1 MFDDIIIKSSSGFYS
16 VKFVTDFSEIISEID
31 LNKNHFLVDSNVA
44 KIYSKFLF
52 RILED
57 PKTIKIEA
65 TEKNKSIE
73 NVVSVMTKLIN
84 NNIKRDQSIIAIG
97 GGIIQ
102 DITCFIASTLFRGV
116 NWEFIPTTLLAQAD
130 SCIGSKSSI
139 NLGSTKNILGT
150 FLAPRKVYLLN
161 NFLNTLDKKD
171 INSGIGEIL
180 KVHAIAGQN
189 HFLKLQNDFNN
200 LVSDSNLLG
209 HYIRD
214 SLIFKKKYIELDEFD
229 KGARNIFNYGHSF
242 GHAIESA
249 TNFSIP
255 HGIAVSIG
263 MDMAN
268 HISVMRNLIPK
279 KIRNNMH
286 KILKKNYFEYKNI
299 HFSLDDLIK
308 ALLKDKKNT
317 HNSINL
323 ILPAG
328 EKAELNKIKVLPDK
342 IFISQC
348 SKFIDILR
356 K

>member
-1 MFDDIIIKSSSGFYS
+1 MEALGGSLQKGMLARPEVNQCCSSAQGGDIG
-16 VKFVTDFSEIISEID
+16 V
-31 LNKNHFLVDSNVA
+31 
-44 KIYSKFLF
+44 
-52 RILED
+52 LE
-57 PKTIKIEA
+57 
-65 TEKNKSIE
+65 
-73 NVVSVMTKLIN
+73 
-84 NNIKRDQSIIAIG
+84 G
-97 GGIIQ
+97 G
-102 DITCFIASTLFRGV
+102 
-116 NWEFIPTTLLAQAD
+116 
-130 SCIGSKSSI
+130 
-139 NLGSTKNILGT
+139 
-150 FLAPRKVYLLN
+150 
-161 NFLNTLDKKD
+161 
-171 INSGIGEIL
+171 
-180 KVHAIAGQN
+180 
-189 HFLKLQNDFNN
+189 
-200 LVSDSNLLG
+200 
-209 HYIRD
+209 
-214 SLIFKKKYIELDEFD
+214 
-229 KGARNIFNYGHSF
+229 YGHSF